1 MIYVFFQFGILI
13 LLALRV
19 EIVAIDIYGIAV
31 FVFAAFVGLWAIYTM
46 GSGNVRIRPE
56 LMDGAILKVHG
67 PYKYIRHPMYTSVLF
82 IALSMAISP
91 LSMISIL
98 LFAGMWVTLY
108 LKLTYEEKQLINR
121 FPEYAEYKKQT
132 HFIIPFI
139 L

>member
-46 GSGNVRIRPE
+46 GRGNVRIRPE
-56 LMDGAILKVHG
+56 LMEGAILRLHG

-82 IALSMAISP
+82 IGLSMAISP
-91 LSMISIL
+91 LSMISVL
-98 LFAGMWVTLY
+98 LFAGLCFTLY
-108 LKLTYEEKQLINR
+108 LKLTYEEKQLTNR